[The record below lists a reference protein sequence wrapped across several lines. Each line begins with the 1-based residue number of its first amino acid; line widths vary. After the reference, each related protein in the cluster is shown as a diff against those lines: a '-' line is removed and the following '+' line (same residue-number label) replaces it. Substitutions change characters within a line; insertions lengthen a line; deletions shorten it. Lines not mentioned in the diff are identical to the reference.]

1 MTMLKITRIS
11 TVLLILMF
19 NMFGCSD
26 PSVFEPE
33 VPETFNQTY
42 KNPPLIPDMISVSQT
57 IDGSKGGTIVLNGL
71 YKNISGKV
79 ITVSAILNIP
89 KDAFQGTE
97 TITISTDSALAALN
111 FSPAMEFDNPLNLT
125 LEYSGLDLKTLG
137 LTSDI
142 EFVFMGDDGII
153 EPTLNDGIKS
163 QHSQG
168 ALKVINA
175 KLTHFSK
182 FGFTDVRFGYTRV
195 NYNKY
200 GVIIEK

>member
-1 MTMLKITRIS
+1 
-11 TVLLILMF
+11 MF
-19 NMFGCSD
+19 AMFGCSD
-26 PSVFEPE
+26 SSVFEPE

-42 KNPPLIPDMISVSQT
+42 KNPPLIPDMISVTQT
-57 IDGSKGGTIVLNGL
+57 IDGSKGGTMVLNGL
-71 YKNISGKV
+71 YKNLSGKV

-89 KDAFQGTE
+89 KNAFQGTE
-97 TITISTDSALAALN
+97 TITISTDSTLAALN

-125 LEYSGLDLKTLG
+125 LAYSGLDLKTLG

-168 ALKVINA
+168 ALTVINA
-175 KLTHFSK
+175 KLEHFSK
-182 FGFTDVRFGYTRV
+182 FGFTSGRFGFSRA
-195 NYNKY
+195 NHNKY
-200 GVIIEK
+200 GITIEK